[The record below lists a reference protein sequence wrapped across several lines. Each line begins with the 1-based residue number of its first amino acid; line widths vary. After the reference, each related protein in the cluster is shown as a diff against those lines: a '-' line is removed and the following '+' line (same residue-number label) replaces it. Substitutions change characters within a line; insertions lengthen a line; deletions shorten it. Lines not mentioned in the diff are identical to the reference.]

1 MHIPKTGGTSVN
13 TFFQNHYP
21 GRKSATHIENQVIQ
35 KPEKDWLKLRKY
47 DFISGHLKISTLKR
61 VVDANQYFSVTLL
74 RAPLKQLLSHMTWIY
89 RLGFPENQVQ
99 LSQHPDYVKKFV
111 ERMHTLDI
119 VEYLETMSP
128 LERNYFDNCQTR
140 YLLPFQ
146 GDVMLE
152 EQHLDR
158 AVLTLMKFDFVG
170 LVERFQETLNL
181 ISYMLNWSLPKESP
195 KKNVTE
201 EKYKLDLNLEDDS
214 IREKIDD
221 LLFYDRYIYRI
232 AAARFNL
239 QLRNVMVRNQDK
251 FHNLDADWFDKP
263 VTERQ
268 FNKLF

>member
-13 TFFQNHYP
+13 TFFQNHYS

-111 ERMHTLDI
+111 ERIHTLDI
-119 VEYLETMSP
+119 IEYLETMSP

-158 AVLTLMKFDFVG
+158 AVITLMEFDFVG
-170 LVERFQETLNL
+170 LVERFQETLHL
-181 ISYMLNWSLPKESP
+181 ISYMLNWPPPKESP

-201 EKYKLDLNLEDDS
+201 EKYKLVLNLEDDS
-214 IREKIDD
+214 IREKIDE
-221 LLFYDRYIYRI
+221 LLYYDRYIYRL

-239 QLRNVMVRNQDK
+239 QLRNILVHQHKSIEKSGNRWYEVHDFEK
-251 FHNLDADWFDKP
+251 GISD
-263 VTERQ
+263 
-268 FNKLF
+268 LF